1 LSEGSHERALTLHM
15 PDLGSA
21 KRNAELDALL
31 QEFTR
36 RLIAIMREK

>member
-1 LSEGSHERALTLHM
+1 MLTLHL

-21 KRNAELDALL
+21 KKNAQLDTLL

-36 RLIAIMREK
+36 RLIAIMQDEK